1 MTTKTMEHM
10 DAGSKESDTTS
21 RNLSKGEATRRRIL
35 DAARKVFSEHPY
47 HAASVRMVG
56 KAGGF
61 DHPIIHYY
69 FPKKAGLFESVIE
82 ELVLEFR
89 KFMKTWFDDLD
100 AYSPSKGLSI
110 FIDRLIYFHLENKN
124 LFRTIMQNT
133 AHVENFDQFPAS
145 AQYAVFHEN
154 VLKTFREKI
163 HHNAP
168 DEEVSKF
175 VYSFTVTAT
184 NYLGASSTYARFLGM
199 EGECEAYWTWVKET
213 MHYFFLPRMER
224 IIFDFKKDDEAHEV

>member
-1 MTTKTMEHM
+1 MTIKKSERM
-10 DAGSKESDTTS
+10 DATSTGRDGSS

-82 ELVLEFR
+82 ELVVEFR
-89 KFMKTWFDDLD
+89 TFMETWFEELD
-100 AYSPSKGLSI
+100 TYSPSKGLSI
-110 FIDRLIYFHLENKN
+110 FIDRLIHFHLDNKD

-145 AQYAVFHEN
+145 AQYTVFHDT
-154 VLKTFREKI
+154 VLRTFREKI

-168 DEEVSKF
+168 DE
-175 VYSFTVTAT
+175 
-184 NYLGASSTYARFLGM
+184 
-199 EGECEAYWTWVKET
+199 
-213 MHYFFLPRMER
+213 
-224 IIFDFKKDDEAHEV
+224 

>member
-1 MTTKTMEHM
+1 MTIKKTEPM
-10 DAGSKESDTTS
+10 DSTITERETPS

-69 FPKKAGLFESVIE
+69 FPKKAGLFEAVIE
-82 ELVLEFR
+82 ELVVEFR
-89 KFMKTWFDDLD
+89 DFMASWFDELD
-100 AYSPSKGLSI
+100 TFSPSRGLSV
-110 FIDRLIYFHLENKN
+110 FIERLIHFHLKNKD

-145 AQYAVFHEN
+145 AQYRVFHDS
-154 VLKTFREKI
+154 VMRTFRDKI
-163 HHNAP
+163 HHHAP

-175 VYSFTVTAT
+175 VYSFTVLAT
-184 NYLGASSTYARFLGM
+184 NYLGASSTYARFLGL
-199 EGECEAYWTWVKET
+199 EDENDTYWEWVKET
-213 MHYFFLPRMER
+213 IHYLFLPRMER
-224 IIFDFKKDDEAHEV
+224 IIFDFRNDEDDAGA

>member
-1 MTTKTMEHM
+1 MSFIIPMTMNQMETM
-10 DAGSKESDTTS
+10 DTSKATGKNAP
-21 RNLSKGEATRRRIL
+21 RNLTKGEATRRRIL

-69 FPKKAGLFESVIE
+69 FPKKAGLFECVME
-82 ELVLEFR
+82 EHVAEFR
-89 KFMKTWFDDLD
+89 VFMEHWFDGLD
-100 AYSPSKGLSI
+100 AYRTGDGLAV
-110 FIDRLIYFHLENKN
+110 FIERIITFHLSNKD
-124 LFRTIMQNT
+124 LFRTLMQNT

-145 AQYAVFHEN
+145 AQYAVFHDSF
-154 VLKTFREKI
+154 LKTFRQKV
-163 HHNAP
+163 HHNAS

-175 VYSFTVTAT
+175 VYSFTVLAA

-199 EGECEAYWTWVKET
+199 DGECDAYWAWVKET
-213 MHYFFLPRMER
+213 IHYLFLPRMEK
-224 IIFDFKKDDEAHEV
+224 IIFDHQPR

>member
-1 MTTKTMEHM
+1 MTMSQMEIM
-10 DAGSKESDTTS
+10 DTSKATGTPPP
-21 RNLSKGEATRRRIL
+21 RNLTKGEATRRRIL

-69 FPKKAGLFESVIE
+69 FPKKAGLFECVME
-82 ELVLEFR
+82 EHVAEFR
-89 KFMKTWFDDLD
+89 SFMEHWFDGLD
-100 AYSPSKGLSI
+100 AYNTDEGLAV
-110 FIDRLIYFHLENKN
+110 FIERVIAFHLANKD
-124 LFRTIMQNT
+124 LFRTLMQNT

-145 AQYAVFHEN
+145 AQYRVFHDSF
-154 VLKTFREKI
+154 LKTFRKKI
-163 HHNAP
+163 RHKAS

-175 VYSFTVTAT
+175 VYSFTVLAA

-199 EGECEAYWTWVKET
+199 EGDSDAYWAWVKET
-213 MHYFFLPRMER
+213 IHYLFLPRMEK
-224 IIFDFKKDDEAHEV
+224 IIFESHPK

>member
-1 MTTKTMEHM
+1 MRQMETM
-10 DAGSKESDTTS
+10 DTSKATGNSAP
-21 RNLSKGEATRRRIL
+21 RNLTKGEATRRRIL

-69 FPKKAGLFESVIE
+69 FPKKVGLFECVME
-82 ELVLEFR
+82 EHVLEFR
-89 KFMKTWFDDLD
+89 AFMEHWFDGLD
-100 AYSPSKGLSI
+100 AYSTDKGLSV
-110 FIDRLIYFHLENKN
+110 FIERIIAFHISKKD
-124 LFRTIMQNT
+124 LFRTLMQNT

-145 AQYAVFHEN
+145 AQYEVFHDSF
-154 VLKTFREKI
+154 LKTFRKKVN
-163 HHNAP
+163 HKAS

-175 VYSFTVTAT
+175 VHSFTVLVA

-199 EGECEAYWTWVKET
+199 DGECDAYWDWVKDT
-213 MHYFFLPRMER
+213 IHYLFLPRMQK
-224 IIFDFKKDDEAHEV
+224 IIFESQPKE